1 MCRGTA
7 NNVRRQITALFD
19 IRFAT
24 TSLYE
29 GMTIRLGG
37 EMSERVYAIHTDE
50 ECERLD
56 AQALLAG
63 VADHVKHIPA
73 QLGMQIL
80 DAGCGSGSMAREIA
94 KAASGSTVV
103 GIDLRDKYIDYARMR
118 AKADGLQNLTFETG
132 DVRELPFADGAFDII
147 WTKYLL
153 QWVADP
159 MRAMR
164 EFARVL
170 RPGGLLVS
178 ANFDGFAVRNEPPDP
193 AIQPMTEF
201 VFNGLV
207 DPFIG
212 RKMAGMCRDCGLTDI
227 DAKMETDR
235 VFTVIG
241 KIDPERRH
249 NWEIQWSGAR
259 NRTAELL
266 GSQALADAFI
276 EKFIAY
282 QDQPDTATYCT
293 LYIVSARKPF

>member
-1 MCRGTA
+1 
-7 NNVRRQITALFD
+7 
-19 IRFAT
+19 
-24 TSLYE
+24 
-29 GMTIRLGG
+29 
-37 EMSERVYAIHTDE
+37 MSERVYAIHTDS

-56 AQALLAG
+56 AQAELAG
-63 VADHVKHIPA
+63 VSDHVKHVPVRP
-73 QLGMQIL
+73 GMKIL

-94 KAASGSTVV
+94 KTASGSVVV
-103 GIDLRDKYIDYARMR
+103 GIDLRDKYVDYARRR
-118 AKADGLQNLTFETG
+118 AEADGLRNLTFETG
-132 DVRELPFADGAFDII
+132 DVRQLPFADGAFDIL

-170 RPGGLLVS
+170 RPGGLLVT
-178 ANFDGFAVRNEPPDP
+178 ANFDGFAVTHEPPDA
-193 AIQPMTEF
+193 AIQSMIEF

-227 DAKMETDR
+227 DAKMEADR

-241 KIDPERRH
+241 KIDPERRR

-259 NRTAELL
+259 SRTAELL
-266 GSQALADAFI
+266 GSEALADAFI
-276 EKFIAY
+276 DRFMAY
-282 QDQPDTATYCT
+282 QDRPDTATYCT
-293 LYIVSARKPF
+293 LYIVSARKPL

>member
-1 MCRGTA
+1 MIVGF
-7 NNVRRQITALFD
+7 Q
-19 IRFAT
+19 
-24 TSLYE
+24 
-29 GMTIRLGG
+29 
-37 EMSERVYAIHTDE
+37 MSDRVYAIHTDE
-50 ECERLD
+50 ECERLE

-63 VADHVKHIPA
+63 VSDHVRHIPA
-73 QLGMQIL
+73 QPGTRIL

-94 KAASGSTVV
+94 KAAPGSIVV
-103 GIDLRDKYIDYARMR
+103 GIDLRDKYVDYARRR
-118 AKADGLQNLTFETG
+118 AEAEGLRNLTFETG

-159 MRAMR
+159 MRAMH

-170 RPGGLLVS
+170 KPGGLLVS
-178 ANFDGFAVRNEPPDP
+178 VNFDGFAVTNEPPDP
-193 AIQPMTEF
+193 AIQPIAEF

-212 RKMAGMCRDCGLTDI
+212 RKMAGMSRDCGLIDI
-227 DAKMETDR
+227 DVKMETDR

-241 KIDPERRH
+241 KIDLERRR

-259 NRTAELL
+259 ARTAELL
-266 GSQALADAFI
+266 GSEALADAFI

-282 QDQPDTATYCT
+282 QDRPDTATYCT

>member
-1 MCRGTA
+1 MGFED
-7 NNVRRQITALFD
+7 V
-19 IRFAT
+19 
-24 TSLYE
+24 
-29 GMTIRLGG
+29 RLGG
-37 EMSERVYAIHTDE
+37 NPFEEARMGDRVYAIHTDE
-50 ECERLD
+50 ECERLE

-63 VADHVKHIPA
+63 VSDHVRHVPA
-73 QLGMQIL
+73 QPGMRIL
-80 DAGCGSGSMAREIA
+80 DAGSGSGSMAREIA
-94 KAASGSTVV
+94 KAVPGSVVV
-103 GIDLRDKYIDYARMR
+103 GIDLRDKYVDYARRR
-118 AKADGLQNLTFETG
+118 AEAEGLRNLTFEAG
-132 DVRELPFADGAFDII
+132 DVRELPFADSAFDIV

-170 RPGGLLVS
+170 KPGGLLVS
-178 ANFDGFAVRNEPPDP
+178 ANFDGFAVTNEPPDP

-201 VFNGLV
+201 VFNALV

-212 RKMAGMCRDCGLTDI
+212 RKMARMCRDSGLIDI

-241 KIDPERRH
+241 KIDPERRR
-249 NWEIQWSGAR
+249 NWEIQWSGAKI
-259 NRTAELL
+259 RTAEIL
-266 GSQALADAFI
+266 GSQAPADAFI

-282 QDQPDTATYCT
+282 QDRPDTATYCT

>member
-1 MCRGTA
+1 
-7 NNVRRQITALFD
+7 
-19 IRFAT
+19 
-24 TSLYE
+24 
-29 GMTIRLGG
+29 MTD
-37 EMSERVYAIHTDE
+37 RVYAIHTEE

-63 VADHVKHIPA
+63 VSDHVRHVPA
-73 QLGMQIL
+73 HPGMRIL

-94 KAASGSTVV
+94 KVAPRSVVV
-103 GIDLRDKYIDYARMR
+103 GIDLRDKYIDYARRR
-118 AKADGLQNLTFETG
+118 AEAEGLQNLTFETG
-132 DVRELPFADGAFDII
+132 DVRELPFSDGAFDII

-170 RPGGLLVS
+170 KPGGLLVS
-178 ANFDGFAVRNEPPDP
+178 ANFDGFAVTHEPPDP

-212 RKMAGMCRDCGLTDI
+212 RKMPGMCRDCGLIDI
-227 DAKMETDR
+227 DVKMEADR

-241 KIDPERRH
+241 KIDPERRR
-249 NWEIQWSGAR
+249 NWEIQLSGAR

-266 GSQALADAFI
+266 GSQALANAFI

-282 QDQPDTATYCT
+282 QDRPDTATYCT
-293 LYIVSARKPF
+293 LYIVSARKPS

>member
-1 MCRGTA
+1 MG
-7 NNVRRQITALFD
+7 D
-19 IRFAT
+19 
-24 TSLYE
+24 
-29 GMTIRLGG
+29 
-37 EMSERVYAIHTDE
+37 RVYAIHTDG

-63 VADHVKHIPA
+63 VTDHLRHIPA
-73 QLGMQIL
+73 RPGMRIL

-94 KAASGSTVV
+94 RANPQTAVV
-103 GIDLRDKYIDYARMR
+103 GIDLREKYVDYARGR
-118 AKADGLQNLTFETG
+118 AEALGLRNLTFETG
-132 DVRELPFADGAFDII
+132 DVRELPFPDGAFDIV

-170 RPGGLLVS
+170 KPGGLLVS
-178 ANFDGFAVRNEPPDP
+178 ANFDGFAVTHEPPDP
-193 AIQPMTEF
+193 ALQPLAEL
-201 VFNGLV
+201 VFAGLV

-212 RKMAGMCRDCGLTDI
+212 RRMAGMCQACALTDI
-227 DAKMETDR
+227 DVSMETDR

-241 KIDPERRH
+241 RIDAERRR

-259 NRTAELL
+259 HRAAELL
-266 GSQALADAFI
+266 GSEALAEAFI

-282 QDQPDTATYCT
+282 YDRPDTASYCT
-293 LYIVSARKPF
+293 LYVVSARKPA

>member
-1 MCRGTA
+1 
-7 NNVRRQITALFD
+7 
-19 IRFAT
+19 
-24 TSLYE
+24 
-29 GMTIRLGG
+29 
-37 EMSERVYAIHTDE
+37 MSDRAYAIHTDE

-56 AQALLAG
+56 AQALLTG
-63 VADHVKHIPA
+63 VSDHVRHVPA
-73 QLGMQIL
+73 QPGMHIL

-94 KAASGSTVV
+94 KATPGSVVV
-103 GIDLRDKYIDYARMR
+103 GIDLRDKYIDYARRR
-118 AKADGLQNLTFETG
+118 AEADGLRNLAFETG
-132 DVRELPFADGAFDII
+132 DVRELPFANGAFDII

-170 RPGGLLVS
+170 KPGGLLVS
-178 ANFDGFAVRNEPPDP
+178 ANFDGFAVTHEPPDP

-201 VFNGLV
+201 VFNSLV
-207 DPFIG
+207 DPFID
-212 RKMAGMCRDCGLTDI
+212 RKMAGMCRNCGLTDI

-241 KIDPERRH
+241 KIDPERRR

-282 QDQPDTATYCT
+282 QDRPDTPTYCT
-293 LYIVSARKPF
+293 LYIVSARKPS